1 MVGVVMCQ
9 TDIATGRGACAT
21 TFYAEVTHYANTWFS
36 PEHA

>member
-1 MVGVVMCQ
+1 MVGIVMRPS
-9 TDIATGRGACAT
+9 DIATGRVACAT